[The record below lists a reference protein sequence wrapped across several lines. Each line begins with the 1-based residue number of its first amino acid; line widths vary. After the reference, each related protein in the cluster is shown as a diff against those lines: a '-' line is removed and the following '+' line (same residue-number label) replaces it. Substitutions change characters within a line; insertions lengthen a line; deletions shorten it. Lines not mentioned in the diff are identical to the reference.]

1 MELFKK
7 GKVKL
12 STCEQTNSKKRS
24 TEPEFK
30 QQYLAPIRTL
40 SVDNQCRLLQQIID
54 GDLPILG
61 LKAAAAHIK
70 QIDMLKSTFLNH
82 VNIGTWE
89 EAQEKLPLFAKAE
102 VLSQFSK
109 LNFTSSVPRSFV
121 DFCTRAK
128 ESINFES
135 SEEASAGD
143 LIIKSSETDS
153 FACIIKSTF
162 TELYSARI
170 TAINPNFTGASLIV
184 VSISKVCFCQVV
196 YQ

>member
-1 MELFKK
+1 MELFRT

-12 STCEQTNSKKRS
+12 SSCEQTNSKTKS

-40 SVDNQCRLLQQIID
+40 KADDQCRLLQQIIA

-61 LKAAAAHIK
+61 LKKAAAHIK
-70 QIDMLKSTFLNH
+70 QTEMLKSTFLSH
-82 VNIGTWE
+82 VAIDTWE
-89 EAQEKLPLFAKAE
+89 EAQERLPLFAKIE

-109 LNFTSSVPRSFV
+109 LNFSSSVPRSFT

-128 ESINFES
+128 ESINLRSTEES
-135 SEEASAGD
+135 SASD
-143 LIIKSSETDS
+143 LIMKSDDTDT

-162 TELYSARI
+162 TELHSARI

-184 VSISKVCFCQVV
+184 VSINEVCFVK
-196 YQ
+196 